1 MKVFMGSVSSFYQ
14 YKNNQSNLTLW
25 TVNYIHLY
33 MFVYMCYHIYVYQVW
48 EANNRANEAKANA
61 LEVLIKSNRSKE
73 RVEQSNDQ
81 LRSLIKDIRDLLN
94 SKK

>member
-1 MKVFMGSVSSFYQ
+1 MRVCVCPCACVQ
-14 YKNNQSNLTLW
+14 
-25 TVNYIHLY
+25 
-33 MFVYMCYHIYVYQVW
+33 QVW
-48 EANNRANEAKANA
+48 DANNRANEAKANA

-94 SKK
+94 SKKTTSNC

>member
-1 MKVFMGSVSSFYQ
+1 
-14 YKNNQSNLTLW
+14 
-25 TVNYIHLY
+25 
-33 MFVYMCYHIYVYQVW
+33 MFVYVCVYQVW
-48 EANNRANEAKANA
+48 EANNRAREAKSNA

-94 SKK
+94 SKNITSKALSAN

>member
-1 MKVFMGSVSSFYQ
+1 M
-14 YKNNQSNLTLW
+14 
-25 TVNYIHLY
+25 
-33 MFVYMCYHIYVYQVW
+33 W

-94 SKK
+94 SEEKNFNTPAEKWNR